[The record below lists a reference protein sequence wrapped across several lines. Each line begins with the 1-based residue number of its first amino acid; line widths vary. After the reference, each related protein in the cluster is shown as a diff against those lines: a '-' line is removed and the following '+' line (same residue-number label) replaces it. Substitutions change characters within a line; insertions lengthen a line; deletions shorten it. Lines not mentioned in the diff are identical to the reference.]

1 MKSKNLVTYFFVSM
15 GLIGSILLI
24 FGLQFNGT
32 MCDEIQK
39 AGMLGIGIF
48 AIWGLINIVDGYLK
62 QRELENM

>member
-1 MKSKNLVTYFFVSM
+1 MKSKNVGTFFFVGM
-15 GLIGSILLI
+15 GLLGSILLI

-39 AGMLGIGIF
+39 AGMAGIGIF
-48 AIWGLINIVDGYLK
+48 AIWGVIHLVDAYMK